1 VRTNGTQILT
11 QKAVTTTP
19 VSTTPAP
26 PALRSVVN
34 LVLEVPK
41 EVCDGWY
48 GQRPARYLHIHSLYF
63 ALLVH
68 KLVHKS
74 VRYLHILTLLRF
86 TGTQTGTQKRA
97 VSPRTHFTSLYWYTK
112 AWGAWGGVRMEVCDA
127 RRMLTYAD
135 VC

>member
-1 VRTNGTQILT
+1 MRTNGTQILT

-86 TGTQTGTQKRA
+86 TGTQKRGVPGEVCVWRCVTRA
-97 VSPRTHFTSLYWYTK
+97 HSHILSLLPLLYWYK
-112 AWGAWGGVRMEVCDA
+112 SAWGVA
-127 RRMLTYAD
+127 
-135 VC
+135 